1 MQRTENDF
9 TGMLVI
15 RKEQGYTSS
24 DVVAR
29 LRGILHMRKIG
40 HTGTLDPQAEGVLP
54 VCLGK
59 ATKLADLIADRD
71 KEYIAKMRLG
81 VATDTQD
88 MTGSVLREIS
98 AEEVIRLVTP
108 ESIEDAFGQ
117 FRGEIEQI
125 PPMYSAVWSGGR
137 RLYELAR
144 EGITVERKP
153 RRISIKELEI
163 LKISL
168 PYVEFRVCCS
178 KGTYIRTLCDD
189 IGTALGT
196 GARMEHLLRTRV
208 GIFTLENALT
218 LSEVEALM
226 RENRPALE
234 QRILP
239 VDFFFADAPAVHV
252 REDALGYLRNGNPLS
267 GDNLAEES
275 LPHADYIRVYNST
288 GVFYALYRYNEQ
300 RKRIFPVKMFHE
312 TDSHIN
318 DRA

>member
-1 MQRTENDF
+1 MADER
-9 TGMLVI
+9 LVI
-15 RKEQGYTSS
+15 VKVGSS
-24 DVVAR
+24 TLVNGAGALD
-29 LRGILHMRKIG
+29 
-40 HTGTLDPQAEGVLP
+40 TG
-54 VCLGK
+54 
-59 ATKLADLIADRD
+59 
-71 KEYIAKMRLG
+71 
-81 VATDTQD
+81 
-88 MTGSVLREIS
+88 
-98 AEEVIRLVTP
+98 
-108 ESIEDAFGQ
+108 
-117 FRGEIEQI
+117 
-125 PPMYSAVWSGGR
+125 
-137 RLYELAR
+137 
-144 EGITVERKP
+144 
-153 RRISIKELEI
+153 
-163 LKISL
+163 
-168 PYVEFRVCCS
+168 
-178 KGTYIRTLCDD
+178 YIRTLCDD

-196 GARMEHLLRTRV
+196 GAAMEHLLRTRV

-300 RKRIFPVKMFHE
+300 RKRILPVKMFHE

>member
-144 EGITVERKP
+144 EGITVERKESQDAF
-153 RRISIKELEI
+153 R
-163 LKISL
+163 LKSWK
-168 PYVEFRVCCS
+168 S
-178 KGTYIRTLCDD
+178 
-189 IGTALGT
+189 
-196 GARMEHLLRTRV
+196 
-208 GIFTLENALT
+208 
-218 LSEVEALM
+218 
-226 RENRPALE
+226 
-234 QRILP
+234 
-239 VDFFFADAPAVHV
+239 
-252 REDALGYLRNGNPLS
+252 
-267 GDNLAEES
+267 
-275 LPHADYIRVYNST
+275 
-288 GVFYALYRYNEQ
+288 
-300 RKRIFPVKMFHE
+300 
-312 TDSHIN
+312 
-318 DRA
+318 

>member
-144 EGITVERKP
+144 EGITVERK
-153 RRISIKELEI
+153 LEI

-196 GARMEHLLRTRV
+196 GAAMEHLLRTRV

-239 VDFFFADAPAVHV
+239 VDFFFADAPA
-252 REDALGYLRNGNPLS
+252 YLRNGNPLS
-267 GDNLAEES
+267 GDNLAEEC

-300 RKRIFPVKMFHE
+300 RKRILPVKMFHE